1 MPPAR
6 EQPPLDWSW
15 WVAAMLLTPA
25 SLWLKLYTAKLTPA
39 PQQQAPSRLAQPDD
53 DIDYIP

>member
-1 MPPAR
+1 
-6 EQPPLDWSW
+6 
-15 WVAAMLLTPA
+15 MLLTPA